1 MKQYQRSV
9 VAFLKQTG
17 LPVYSTG
24 QVPSGATFPFITLT
38 TAYAPFAQSAGLT
51 VTAWFREEHAH
62 TRCVETMDALCATV
76 PEEGVLLHY
85 HGGMAVLRRAAGS
98 FITLVNDE
106 NDRSILGGRMCLNVH
121 LYDA

>member
-1 MKQYQRSV
+1 MKQYQKSV

-76 PEEGVLLHY
+76 PEASATQSMPMSSITAAWRCCAGQ
-85 HGGMAVLRRAAGS
+85 RAAS
-98 FITLVNDE
+98 
-106 NDRSILGGRMCLNVH
+106 SPW
-121 LYDA
+121 